1 MKKGTR
7 LLVRLWIPEAAQ
19 VTLGNN
25 VPIHLPND
33 VEAEL
38 GREQGREAVVT
49 TLSSGAGLTGCESW
63 FHHLWLCD
71 FGWQ

>member
-38 GREQGREAVVT
+38 GREQGREAAHVWGQFPQEGT
-49 TLSSGAGLTGCESW
+49 QICHPQGTPQAAEE
-63 FHHLWLCD
+63 
-71 FGWQ
+71 